1 MMRFTSDDQRQAIM
15 AKLRRGGGSLH
26 RQSRKSKVTRPML
39 SIPQIQAEMQRYEG
53 RTLPPTLL
61 KQLNQQ
67 GSALLRKAGYTTG
80 LAGALTP
87 SFKGHLA
94 GTQARDVVK
103 FGRDLGAITTRS
115 TPITGVA
122 LRRDVMERRTEQ
134 RRRAV
139 RALAKAGLVA
149 SAFAAPAAG
158 LYLTKTAAGRQL
170 AARAVRGVH
179 PLRPMRKILN
189 DVGTISTHNLE
200 QRVHNATSIIR
211 RGVNKKIDSG
221 FDRLVGT
228 GEVPGLIDRIDQRF
242 LRRPLRKL
250 AMKAGLPVLTQT
262 GEVPATLARSGSG
275 LWNEMLRGNIARGR
289 VTRGKKTFFVELKKL
304 PGGQVRRRKVRV

>member
-1 MMRFTSDDQRQAIM
+1 MNFRSDDQRQAVM
-15 AKLRRGGGSLH
+15 ARLSRGGSMR
-26 RQSRKSKVTRPML
+26 RQSRKPKAMRPML
-39 SIPQIQAEMQRYEG
+39 SVPQIQAEMQRYEG
-53 RTLPPTLL
+53 RTLPSTLL

-115 TPITGVA
+115 TPVTGVA
-122 LRRDVMERRTEQ
+122 LRRDVVERRAEQ

-139 RALAKAGLVA
+139 HALAKAGLVA
-149 SAFAAPAAG
+149 SVLAAPAAG

-170 AARAVRGVH
+170 AARAIRGFH
-179 PLRPMRKILN
+179 PLRPVRQLLG
-189 DVGTISTHNLE
+189 DVRTIVTHNAE
-200 QRVHNATSIIR
+200 QRVHNATSIVR
-211 RGVNKKIDSG
+211 RGVNQKIDAG

-228 GEVPGLIDRIDQRF
+228 GEVPGLIDRVDQRF
-242 LRRPLRKL
+242 VRRPLRKL

-275 LWNEMLRGNIARGR
+275 LWNEMLRGKIARGR

-304 PGGQVRRRKVRV
+304 SGGQVRRRKVKL